1 MRKVFITGAT
11 GLLGQ
16 AVIEELLQKGTYEV
30 TAFVMPKD
38 PLVKELPSSVK
49 IVEGNILLK
58 DSLRNGIEG
67 GDAVI
72 HLAALVSICKKDN
85 EKMKL
90 VNLQGTKNVVDV
102 AIEKHCSKLI
112 YISSSHVLG
121 YHKGEKITES
131 CFGRKTEN
139 IGAYETT
146 KKEATSYVFEK
157 AKEGLNAS
165 VIYPSGIISDH
176 DKAMGE
182 ISTLLYQLASGKLR
196 FYVKG
201 GYAFVDSHDVA
212 RAIVAA
218 LEKGGQGEG
227 YLVSGGYLSLEE
239 IDQIVR
245 RKYPHLKKGRI
256 VPFFFTYLGLP
267 FIMLH
272 EKIGKKKPLYTYM
285 SLKTVQTQAD
295 FDTSKAQKE
304 LGITFTPLE
313 TSIDYALDYIEKTT
327 ALK

>member
-1 MRKVFITGAT
+1 MRNVFITGAT

-16 AVIEELLQKGTYEV
+16 AVIEELLRKGDYQV

-38 PLVKELPSSVK
+38 PLVKELPVSVNVK
-49 IVEGNILLK
+49 EGNILAP
-58 DSLRNGIEG
+58 DSLREAIQE
-67 GDAVI
+67 GDAVV

-85 EKMKL
+85 DKMKL

-102 AIEKHCSKLI
+102 ALEKRCSKFI

-121 YHKGEKITES
+121 YHKGERITES

-157 AKEGLNAS
+157 AKEGLNAC

-176 DKAMGE
+176 DRAMGE
-182 ISTLLYQLASGKLR
+182 ISTLLYSLASGKLR

-201 GYAFVDSHDVA
+201 GYAFVDAHDVA
-212 RAIVAA
+212 RSIVAA
-218 LEKGGQGEG
+218 LENGKPGEG
-227 YLVSGGYLSLEE
+227 YLVSGGYLTLQQ
-239 IDQIVR
+239 IDEIVR

-285 SLKTVQTQAD
+285 SLKTVQTEAD
-295 FDTSKAQKE
+295 FDTSKTQWE
-304 LGITFTPLE
+304 LGIVFTPLE
-313 TSIDYALDYIEKTT
+313 ESIDRALDYIESTT
-327 ALK
+327 HFQ

>member
-1 MRKVFITGAT
+1 
-11 GLLGQ
+11 
-16 AVIEELLQKGTYEV
+16 
-30 TAFVMPKD
+30 
-38 PLVKELPSSVK
+38 
-49 IVEGNILLK
+49 
-58 DSLRNGIEG
+58 
-67 GDAVI
+67 
-72 HLAALVSICKKDN
+72 
-85 EKMKL
+85 L

-102 AIEKHCSKLI
+102 ALERHCSKFI

-121 YHKGEKITES
+121 YAKGEKITEAF
-131 CFGRKTEN
+131 FGRPTEN

-146 KKEATSYVFEK
+146 KKDATAYVFEK
-157 AKEGLNAS
+157 AKAGLNAS

-182 ISTLLYQLASGKLR
+182 ISTLLYKLASGKLTY
-196 FYVKG
+196 YVKG

-212 RAIVAA
+212 RAIVSA
-218 LEKGGQGEG
+218 LDKGRPGEG

-239 IDQIVR
+239 IDAIVC

-267 FIMLH
+267 FIMIH

-285 SLKTVQTQAD
+285 SLKTVRTEAD
-295 FDTSKAQKE
+295 FDTSKAEQE

-313 TSIDYALDYIEKTT
+313 ESIDHALDYIEQTT
-327 ALK
+327 HLK